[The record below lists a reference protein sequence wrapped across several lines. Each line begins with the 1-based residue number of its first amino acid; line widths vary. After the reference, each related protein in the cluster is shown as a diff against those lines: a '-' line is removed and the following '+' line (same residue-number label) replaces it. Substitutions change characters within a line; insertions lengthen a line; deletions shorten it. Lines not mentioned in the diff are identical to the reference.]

1 MRPAPVLIG
10 CPPRRHGAETA
21 EHQGKTPWQSM
32 LDRLVEVVQE
42 GENPG
47 RSRGG

>member
-1 MRPAPVLIG
+1 MSPRATQHHQHNVPLIG
-10 CPPRRHGAETA
+10 YTTRRDT
-21 EHQGKTPWQSM
+21 WQSM